1 MSIAVPGVP
10 ASRKTPGVA
19 FNVILG
25 GAGTSAGIAPVR
37 IMLLGNMIATAI
49 TGSSPTLSV
58 AAGTASVENVYPVA
72 SDTDALALFGAG
84 SELHRMSAAVLSQ
97 YPSATLFACPVAE
110 SGGTAASGV
119 LTFATTA
126 TAAGTVRFNLCGEV
140 IDVAVASGD
149 TVTTIAAAAAAA
161 INNANA
167 LPYTAQ
173 NSSGVLTVE
182 MSFGAGAP
190 VPDPYTAQNSSGVLT
205 FTAKHKGP
213 RGNVDVVDAYFLAS
227 GAVTATRITTSSTAS
242 GFGTTGT
249 WSSTGTIGNEI
260 TLSSGSTADN
270 FANALAAI
278 EPSRYDRIVVACI
291 DSTNLGRVSTAL
303 TTQAG
308 PTIQKL
314 QQGIAASVDTYA
326 NSISLAAGLNAARMS
341 MAWHFASALPPPD
354 VAAQYAAARVGGDAG
369 VASAAIPGE
378 GDDPAAN
385 LNGLELATIT
395 AQRTVADQPTATEIE
410 NALNNGLT
418 PLAPSVDRPGF
429 VTVVKAITTRASANG
444 VPNYAVL
451 GTQSV
456 TVPDYVADFLRSDL
470 RTTYRG
476 FKLAPD
482 SADGLPPTAPRVVTP
497 SIARGHIARRLAA
510 MEAQGILINVAANLP
525 LLVVEI
531 DTNNPARLNCEIPA
545 AVIPGLDIIAGNI
558 RQL

>member
-167 LPYTAQ
+167 L
-173 NSSGVLTVE
+173 
-182 MSFGAGAP
+182 
-190 VPDPYTAQNSSGVLT
+190 PYTAQNSSGVLT